1 MRIVAGRHRGRRL
14 HLPRDGQI
22 RPTSDRARQA
32 LFDVLV
38 HNPLGPGG
46 TPTLTNQRVLDAFA
60 GTGALGLEALSRGA
74 AFATFL
80 DRDRGSLAVLEDNI
94 RALGE
99 SERTQILRADALSPP
114 RAMEPATLAFLDPPY
129 GAGLAAPALSALA
142 NAGWFAEDA
151 LVIVELAKAD
161 TLAAPPGFLAVD
173 ERAYGKT
180 RIVLL
185 RWRSGRSD

>member
-22 RPTSDRARQA
+22 RPTSDRAREA
-32 LFDVLV
+32 VFNVLA
-38 HNPLGPGG
+38 HNLLGPGE
-46 TPTLTNQRVLDAFA
+46 TPTITDQRVLDAFA

-80 DRDRGSLAVLEDNI
+80 ERDRGSLAVLEDNI
-94 RALGE
+94 RTLGE
-99 SERTQILRADALSPP
+99 SERTRILRADALSPP
-114 RAMEPATLAFLDPPY
+114 RATETATLAFLDPPY
-129 GAGLAAPALSALA
+129 GAGLAARALAALA
-142 NAGWFAEDA
+142 NAGWFADDA

-161 TLAAPPGFLAVD
+161 TFAAPPGFLAID
-173 ERAYGKT
+173 ERTYGQT

-185 RWRSGRSD
+185 RWRSGRGD